1 MSEQLKFSLTK
12 ETIHLSFDGKYI
24 SIPSSDK
31 RFNEIKGIIHQV
43 DNDKLSQNDGL
54 EMIRETFDRK
64 LKTVEEYI
72 LGSGL
77 TLVNGRLRDQSGE
90 ELPEVLS
97 ERMMALKEEGFSVD
111 RLVKF
116 WENLKQNPSMRSRE
130 QLYSFLMQNGH
141 PLTDDGCFIAYRGIK
156 ANFTD
161 MHTGKMDN
169 SPGKVVTMP
178 REQVDDDPT
187 RTCSRGL
194 HVAAFEY
201 AKNFGNITVEV
212 KVNPRDVVAVPTDY
226 NGQKMRTCQ
235 FEVIQVCEAMNT
247 DVVYGMSYAQSQL
260 EWEDDSP
267 KFEDWEV
274 EMVTD
279 LAGEFKERYGSDRL
293 VLATR
298 IEEEIN
304 GPMSES
310 ELSVSDVLE
319 ILNENEEM
327 WLDSDEECDN
337 GGCDY
342 CSCDD

>member
-1 MSEQLKFSLTK
+1 MSEKLKFSLTK
-12 ETIHLSFDGKYI
+12 ETIHLSFDGKYV

-31 RFNEIKGIIHQV
+31 RFNEIRQIIHQV
-43 DNDKLSQNDGL
+43 DNGKLDEEEGL
-54 EMIRETFDRK
+54 GMIRETFDRK
-64 LKTVEEYI
+64 VKSVEEYI
-72 LGSGL
+72 QGSGL
-77 TLVNGRLRDQSGE
+77 TVVNGRLRDQNGE
-90 ELPEVLS
+90 ELPMVLS

-130 QLYSFLMQNGH
+130 QLYAFLMQNGH

-161 MHTGKMDN
+161 MHTGTFDN

-226 NGQKMRTCQ
+226 HGQKMRTCQ
-235 FEVIQVCEAMNT
+235 FEVIQVCEQMNT
-247 DVVYGMSYAQSQL
+247 DVVYGGSYAQSQL
-260 EWEDDSP
+260 EWEDADP
-267 KFEDWEV
+267 KFEDWQIECV
-274 EMVTD
+274 VD
-279 LAGEFKERYGSDRL
+279 LAVEFAERYGQDRL
-293 VLATR
+293 ILATR
-298 IEEEIN
+298 IEEEM
-304 GPMSES
+304 P

-319 ILNENEEM
+319 ILNENEGM
-327 WLDSDEECDN
+327 WLDSNDDRECDN
-337 GGCDY
+337 GGCDI